1 MNKHLQTLELNKIL
15 KMLKEEV
22 ILEKNIISIDNIS
35 LSNSL
40 TEIQTMLDETEEA
53 SILILR
59 MGRIPLQLKKDVFLI
74 LNKTTKSG
82 VLSIDEILEV
92 RKLIQSGRSC
102 KSYIDSLK
110 DTDIKA
116 TCLSNYISYL
126 TYSKF
131 IFERIN
137 EVMTPYGE
145 ILDNASHELLLL
157 KKKAHNLEKSIQSKL
172 QELISKHSS
181 KLTDNMVY
189 TRNDRFVLPVKNDY
203 KNSIKGIVH
212 DQSSSGETIFIEPY
226 AINVIN
232 NQLQEINELLEKEIH
247 RILKELS
254 KNISL
259 EYDEL
264 ILNYEIILK
273 IDYIFAK
280 AALAL
285 KMSASKPK
293 VNKEGIFELYNAKH
307 PLLNVEKV
315 ISNNVII
322 GKYQG
327 VIITGPNTGGKTVL
341 LKMVGLLSLM
351 VKAGLLI
358 TADEKSNVMI
368 FDRVFADIGDE
379 QSIDQNLSTFS
390 SHLKNVI
397 DIMNNVTDSSLVLL
411 DELGSG
417 TDPTE
422 GAALA
427 IAIFDTLIE
436 KNCLVIATSHYS
448 ELKIHAYNSNN
459 IINASVEFNI
469 KTLMPTYKLLMGIP
483 GLSNA
488 LEISK
493 NLGLNTT
500 VLEKAEKYVLS
511 KDDNINQILDK
522 LSKQAK
528 IFDDLIKDAENTN
541 KELSLEKEKME
552 EEKNKALKEREL
564 ILQKAQIEA
573 QKLVFKTNKKIED
586 LILELEIIKENE
598 QSKIHEIAE
607 IKHQHRNIKSETNIK
622 IDYENKDYDFKI
634 GDKVFVANYNA
645 YGEIIKEKD
654 NNKFDIQMGSVSVIV
669 NKKFLKY
676 AQINELERI
685 KFNNKAIVTKNI
697 KASLD
702 LRGMRYEDAKI
713 SLERYFDDALLSGF
727 SQFTIIHGFG
737 TGVIRDL
744 VQKFLKNN
752 KDVLEFRYG
761 VGGEGGQGATI
772 VTLKK

>member
-1 MNKHLQTLELNKIL
+1 MNKYLQILELNKIL
-15 KMLKEEV
+15 NMLKEEV
-22 ILEKNIISIDNIS
+22 ILEKNIINIENIS
-35 LSNSL
+35 LSDSL
-40 TEIQTMLDETEEA
+40 NEIQAMLDETEEA
-53 SILILR
+53 TILILR
-59 MGRIPLQLKKDVFLI
+59 MGRIPIQLKKDIFYI

-82 VLSIDEILEV
+82 ILSIDEILEV
-92 RKLIQSGRSC
+92 RKLIQSSRSC
-102 KSYIDSLK
+102 KSYLDSLK
-110 DTDIKA
+110 DAEIKSNY
-116 TCLSNYISYL
+116 LINYISNL

-131 IFERIN
+131 IFDRIN
-137 EVMTPYGE
+137 EIMTPYGE

-157 KKKAHNLEKSIQSKL
+157 KKKANNLEKNIQSKL
-172 QELISKHSS
+172 QELISKYSS

-189 TRNDRFVLPVKNDY
+189 TRNDRFVIPVKNDF
-203 KNSIKGIVH
+203 KNTIKGIVH

-232 NQLQEINELLEKEIH
+232 NQLQEINELIEKEIY

-259 EYDEL
+259 EYNEF
-264 ILNYEIILK
+264 ISNYEIILK

-280 AALAL
+280 ASLAL
-285 KMSASKPK
+285 KMKANKPK
-293 VNKEGIFELYNAKH
+293 INKEGIFELYNAKH
-307 PLLNVEKV
+307 PLLNVDKV

-351 VKAGLLI
+351 VKTGLLI
-358 TADEKSNVMI
+358 PADEKSNVMI

-397 DIMNNVTDSSLVLL
+397 DIMNNVTNSSLVLL

-417 TDPTE
+417 TDPSE

-493 NLGLNTT
+493 NLGLNNI
-500 VLEKAEKYVLS
+500 VLEKAKKYVLS
-511 KDDNINQILDK
+511 KNDNVNQILDK

-528 IFDDLIKDAENTN
+528 ILDDLIKEAEIKN
-541 KELSLEKEKME
+541 KELLFEKDKIE
-552 EEKNKALKEREL
+552 EDKIKALKEKEL
-564 ILQKAQIEA
+564 ILQTAQSDAKKLIE
-573 QKLVFKTNKKIED
+573 KTSKKID
-586 LILELEIIKENE
+586 NLILELEIVKENE
-598 QSKIHEIAE
+598 HSKIHEIAE
-607 IKHQHRNIKSETNIK
+607 IKHQYRNIKSDANIK
-622 IDYENKDYDFKI
+622 IDYENKNEDFKI
-634 GDKVFVANYNA
+634 GDRVFVANYNA
-645 YGEIIKEKD
+645 YGEVIKEKG
-654 NNKFDIQMGSVSVIV
+654 NNKFDIQMGSVSVTV
-669 NKKFLKY
+669 NKKFLKF
-676 AQINELERI
+676 APTNELDRI
-685 KFNNKAIVTKNI
+685 NFSKKITVKKDI

-727 SQFTIIHGFG
+727 SQFSIIHGFG
-737 TGVIRDL
+737 TGVIREL
-744 VQKFLKNN
+744 VQKFLKTN
-752 KDVLEFRYG
+752 KDVLEFRFG
-761 VGGEGGQGATI
+761 VAGEGGQGATI